1 MRNWYVGLLYVS
13 PWILG
18 FCVLTLYPFLAS
30 LYYSFT
36 DYSMVRDP
44 VFVGLKNYSMMA
56 ADPDF
61 YQSLKVTFYY
71 VLMAVPAKLAVALL
85 VAVILNIPLR
95 GIGAFRTVYY
105 LPSLLGGSIAVS
117 ILWKFLFMR
126 EGLVNEILGHVGLGP
141 MDWLGS
147 PQLALFTITLL
158 PVWEFGS
165 SMVIFLAGLKQIP
178 KELYEAAKVDG
189 SSRLATFFRITL
201 PLLTPVI
208 LFNLVMQTIGAFQQ
222 FTAAFVI
229 TGGGPLKST
238 FLYGLMLYEQAF
250 NFFKMGYAST
260 LSWILFL
267 IILAVTFLLLKTSDR
282 WTHYEDGGEAK

>member
-1 MRNWYVGLLYVS
+1 MRKWYVGLLYIS

-36 DYSMVRDP
+36 DYNMVREP
-44 VFVGLKNYSMMA
+44 VFIGLKNYSMMA
-56 ADPDF
+56 VDPDF

-95 GIGAFRTVYY
+95 GIGIFRTVYY

-126 EGLVNEILGHVGLGP
+126 DGLVNEILGHAGIGP

-147 PQLALFTITLL
+147 PKLALFTITLL

-178 KELYEAAKVDG
+178 KELYEAARVDG

-250 NFFKMGYAST
+250 NFFKMGYASA
-260 LSWILFL
+260 LSWNLFL